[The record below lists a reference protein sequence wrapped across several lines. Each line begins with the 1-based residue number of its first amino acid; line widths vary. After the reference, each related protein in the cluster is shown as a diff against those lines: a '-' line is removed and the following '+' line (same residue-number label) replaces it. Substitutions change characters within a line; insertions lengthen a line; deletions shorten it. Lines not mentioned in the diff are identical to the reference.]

1 MFRGVPAGSAFR
13 RFPEEVSQGQGRFV
27 GDGVHFDFVDLLDDF
42 EVVQEVPAPRGVCG
56 FLRED
61 SDGVEDLTGVEVEVS
76 QLLPD
81 GGRVARFDVELH
93 TLQALCDLYA
103 VIGRVQLFDRM
114 EQAVGHVKGC
124 PFPRFGRGL
133 QLNILQSVMGL
144 VSCLRCRV
152 GRVERLV

>member
-1 MFRGVPAGSAFR
+1 MFRSGGSAFR
-13 RFPEEVSQGQGRFV
+13 RLPEEVSQGQGRFV
-27 GDGVHFDFVDLLDDF
+27 GDGVHLDFVDLLDDF
-42 EVVQEVPAPRGVCG
+42 EVVQEVPAPWRVCG

-93 TLQALCDLYA
+93 ALQALCDLYA
-103 VIGRVQLFDRM
+103 VIGWVQLFDRM

-124 PFPRFGRGL
+124 SFPRLGRGQ
-133 QLNILQSVMGL
+133 QLDILQSVMGL
-144 VSCLRCRV
+144 VSCPRCRV